1 MLASC
6 LDPQL
11 ASAQNFQPP
20 SQEELKMDK
29 EPLAPGAPAIIL
41 YRQVDRDDN
50 GRTSHEDNYFRIK
63 ILTEEG
69 RKYANVE
76 IPFFKDSQDVVNI
89 HARTIRPDGSIAE
102 FDGKVFEKALVKGRG
117 FKYLAKTFTLPDV
130 QVRGIIEYF
139 YTVDLREHYIYD
151 SHWILSEELFTKRA
165 QFSLKPYHSDYI
177 PYHLRWTWQGLPADA
192 GPKEDPRHVLRMEVT
207 NIAAFQTED
216 FMPPENE
223 LKARV
228 DFIYDED
235 LPEKDVAKFW
245 AKWGKKR
252 DSTLE
257 SFIGKRKA
265 MDEAVA
271 TIVSPGDAPEVKLR
285 KIYARVQQIR
295 NTTYEPAKTE
305 QEEKRAKQKIDENVE
320 DVWKRQYGNSIQL
333 TWLFLALARSAG
345 FEAYGCWVADRAR
358 YFFSPSG
365 EQTSRLDSNV
375 VLVKL
380 NGQDRYFDPG
390 SAFTP
395 FGMLH
400 WTETGTPGL
409 KLDKDGGT
417 WIKTPVPLPSES
429 QVKHS
434 AKLKVLETGDVEGK
448 VTVTYTGLEAM
459 TLRREMRNA
468 DDAERK
474 KELEDRLKEQIPAA
488 SELELTDKPDWTSSE
503 APLVA
508 VFDLK
513 VPGWVASAGKRAIL
527 PVGLFS
533 ASEKRIFDHANR
545 VHPIY
550 LHYPFEKDDEITMEL
565 PAGWLVS
572 SVPQPKPLD
581 GNIVKY
587 DLKIERGNNVHVT
600 RKLSADFVFVEQKY
614 YDALRNF
621 FQAVKVQDEAQIV
634 LQPGTAATGE

>member
-1 MLASC
+1 
-6 LDPQL
+6 
-11 ASAQNFQPP
+11 
-20 SQEELKMDK
+20 
-29 EPLAPGAPAIIL
+29 
-41 YRQVDRDDN
+41 
-50 GRTSHEDNYFRIK
+50 
-63 ILTEEG
+63 
-69 RKYANVE
+69 
-76 IPFFKDSQDVVNI
+76 
-89 HARTIRPDGSIAE
+89 
-102 FDGKVFEKALVKGRG
+102 
-117 FKYLAKTFTLPDV
+117 
-130 QVRGIIEYF
+130 
-139 YTVDLREHYIYD
+139 
-151 SHWILSEELFTKRA
+151 
-165 QFSLKPYHSDYI
+165 
-177 PYHLRWTWQGLPADA
+177 
-192 GPKEDPRHVLRMEVT
+192 
-207 NIAAFQTED
+207 
-216 FMPPENE
+216 
-223 LKARV
+223 
-228 DFIYDED
+228 
-235 LPEKDVAKFW
+235 
-245 AKWGKKR
+245 
-252 DSTLE
+252 
-257 SFIGKRKA
+257 
-265 MDEAVA
+265 
-271 TIVSPGDAPEVKLR
+271 
-285 KIYARVQQIR
+285 
-295 NTTYEPAKTE
+295 
-305 QEEKRAKQKIDENVE
+305 
-320 DVWKRQYGNSIQL
+320 
-333 TWLFLALARSAG
+333 
-345 FEAYGCWVADRAR
+345 
-358 YFFSPSG
+358 
-365 EQTSRLDSNV
+365 
-375 VLVKL
+375 
-380 NGQDRYFDPG
+380 
-390 SAFTP
+390 
-395 FGMLH
+395 MLH

-533 ASEKRIFDHANR
+533 AGEKRIFDHANR